1 MNWPSYIA
9 VAFKERP
16 ISAAKAEKAPVSSK
30 AKDKGGKGKGG
41 KGEKDKG
48 SRPPS
53 QQFDITKPNWTLRV
67 VSDGIAAVCI
77 ASLEFR
83 TLDMY
88 NFIVCTCNKAAH
100 FL

>member
-1 MNWPSYIA
+1 MQLQNLTFPIP

-67 VSDGIAAVCI
+67 VSDGSAAVCI
-77 ASLEFR
+77 
-83 TLDMY
+83 TLIFCHLQGMFY
-88 NFIVCTCNKAAH
+88 HITIQ
-100 FL
+100 